1 MAFPLP
7 NLFTTINS
15 LASFWLI
22 NSTIR
27 FSRVLTSPY
36 THFEHWPDVVQVGG
50 AGKRGFGVAH
60 GLHQSLGCLS
70 HLFHLQVVEQP
81 ALLFTSDTCE
91 EVRANSG

>member
-1 MAFPLP
+1 M
-7 NLFTTINS
+7 
-15 LASFWLI
+15 
-22 NSTIR
+22 
-27 FSRVLTSPY
+27 
-36 THFEHWPDVVQVGG
+36 VQVGG

-81 ALLFTSDTCE
+81 ALLFTSDTCK